1 MCMATLSSSSI
12 SNLSRFTGCTSLQ
25 WAQKNP
31 TRPYPG
37 SFNVLS
43 DPDPDHKLHAT
54 GEGSDCRATV
64 SPRACAVSLQ
74 QFYPRVLVYIILT
87 FKYIKKRPIFLCIV
101 EYSGEYCFV
110 ARINKTSAGYTNL
123 FPRFTILWPRCN
135 LLNQNEGGK

>member
-31 TRPYPG
+31 TRPYPS

-87 FKYIKKRPIFLCIV
+87 FKYIKKKDLYFC
-101 EYSGEYCFV
+101 
-110 ARINKTSAGYTNL
+110 A
-123 FPRFTILWPRCN
+123 
-135 LLNQNEGGK
+135 LLNIQANIVSWHELIKPQQVILICSLVLLYCGHVVIC

>member
-87 FKYIKKRPIFLCIV
+87 FIKKDLYFC
-101 EYSGEYCFV
+101 
-110 ARINKTSAGYTNL
+110 A
-123 FPRFTILWPRCN
+123 
-135 LLNQNEGGK
+135 LLNIQANIVSWHELIKPQQVILICSLVLLYCGHVVIC

>member
-31 TRPYPG
+31 TRPYPS

-87 FKYIKKRPIFLCIV
+87 FKYIKKDLYFC
-101 EYSGEYCFV
+101 
-110 ARINKTSAGYTNL
+110 A
-123 FPRFTILWPRCN
+123 
-135 LLNQNEGGK
+135 LLNIQANIVSWHELIKPQQVILICSLVLLYCGHVVIC